1 MKTTQIHGCISRQ
14 TKRLCS
20 HKDIYLAIK
29 RQEIHRLHVTQM
41 NTVWWV
47 LCLVKQATRSLT
59 SFAQGTGCDSQKQRR
74 LCCRL
79 GLPFVSTT
87 ARKII
92 CQRFLWERLCSKP
105 WSCLTVLVSHKLS
118 LLLWVSVCSLT
129 LSSEVY
135 SGVLLVLLLLSSC
148 KLHFVTGRTHKAK
161 FPLANDC
168 VKTQNSLISGFFLK
182 QIPLL
187 TLYSFDFK
195 MELNAW
201 LHFD

>member
-1 MKTTQIHGCISRQ
+1 MGIVLSETSYTLSDFICTG
-14 TKRLCS
+14 
-20 HKDIYLAIK
+20 
-29 RQEIHRLHVTQM
+29 HRVWLTETEETVLH
-41 NTVWWV
+41 
-47 LCLVKQATRSLT
+47 
-59 SFAQGTGCDSQKQRR
+59 
-74 LCCRL
+74 RL

-118 LLLWVSVCSLT
+118 LLLWVSACSLT